1 MNKTKILLIVGIS
14 FLFVTCGNKENKTK
28 KITHKKL
35 EVYISPCEF
44 ISTEDVKRVF
54 TVESVAIIME
64 NLVLTHP
71 TCIFKWEDSKVFYQ
85 KYIGNVEVKTNLP
98 SELLIVLVK
107 DTSDKEFKS
116 IVKVYK
122 NAQKINNIGEMAMWD
137 KKMLQLSFL
146 FKNHLFHIHV
156 KASNDEEINKEKAIE
171 VSKLILGKF

>member
-1 MNKTKILLIVGIS
+1 
-14 FLFVTCGNKENKTK
+14 
-28 KITHKKL
+28 
-35 EVYISPCEF
+35 
-44 ISTEDVKRVF
+44 
-54 TVESVAIIME
+54 
-64 NLVLTHP
+64 
-71 TCIFKWEDSKVFYQ
+71 
-85 KYIGNVEVKTNLP
+85 
-98 SELLIVLVK
+98 VK

>member
-1 MNKTKILLIVGIS
+1 
-14 FLFVTCGNKENKTK
+14 
-28 KITHKKL
+28 
-35 EVYISPCEF
+35 
-44 ISTEDVKRVF
+44 
-54 TVESVAIIME
+54 
-64 NLVLTHP
+64 
-71 TCIFKWEDSKVFYQ
+71 
-85 KYIGNVEVKTNLP
+85 
-98 SELLIVLVK
+98 VK

-122 NAQKINNIGEMAMWD
+122 NAQTINNIGEMAMWD